1 MSKKVLSIFLVAVM
15 LFSLTSVC
23 ASAEAIENPEYSIT
37 KKVSVTVMD
46 SYVLTDSSIS
56 PFSVEVN
63 LDDKNIAALDGATTE
78 HTLTINEISS
88 KRAGQTAVIYDEADP
103 EPFLD
108 IFRFGEGETRQS
120 IAIDI
125 TFTIDFLHAEVFGD
139 LGYEIVIDGFST
151 PPSLGIDL
159 GNAVAVPTSITYEN
173 EILEFPKVS
182 GKPQIL
188 AASTKQFYLDSEKP
202 VIEGTQL
209 SLETVVYKYDDS
221 GKNIVSTTPNSSG
234 TVTYSN
240 ENAHM
245 FTTIP
250 AKDENLTVDTKQIV
264 TYFAGIK
271 LSSLPV
277 TVSHD
282 WSSGPVNITT
292 DKYSANK
299 PGYHATVCNG
309 CGEATNAQ
317 EHRPEV
323 VRDDAGNPVLDEN
336 GEEIQDWKSNNDAT
350 FTGNGTASV
359 PCQDCGATLTKDVLG
374 SAQFNTAFANYH
386 FLLVIFEYI
395 NLILR
400 IIGAAGN

>member
-15 LFSLTSVC
+15 LFSFTSVC

-46 SYVLTDSSIS
+46 SYVLTDSGLS

-88 KRAGQTAVIYDEADP
+88 KRSGGASVIYNEEDP

-108 IFRFGEGETRQS
+108 IFRFENEEERES
-120 IAIDI
+120 IAINI
-125 TFTIDFLHAEVFGD
+125 TFTIDFKDAEVFGD
-139 LGYEIVIDGFST
+139 LGYEIVINGFST

-159 GNAVAVPTSITYEN
+159 GNAVAVPTAITYEN
-173 EILEFPKVS
+173 EITEFPKVS

-188 AASTKQFYLDSEKP
+188 DAPIDQFYLDSETPK
-202 VIEGTQL
+202 IEGTQL
-209 SLETVVYKYDDS
+209 SLETVVYTYDTM
-221 GKNIVSTTPNSSG
+221 GNIASTTPTSSG

-250 AKDENLTVDTKQIV
+250 AKNENLTVDTKQIV

-282 WSSGPVNITT
+282 MSSGPVNITT

-299 PGYHATVCNG
+299 PGYHAYVCNG
-309 CGEATNAQ
+309 CGYTENAQ
-317 EHRPEV
+317 AHRPEV

-336 GEEIQDWKSNNDAT
+336 GAEIQDWKFNNDAT

-374 SAQFNTAFANYH
+374 SAQFNTTFANYH